1 MNSEAVVLPIV
12 LLVALAGFAFWIWT
26 LVDCLRR
33 PDQQWQTAGQN
44 KILWAVLIAVLG
56 VLGSILYVVIPRPAL
71 RRVSA

>member
-1 MNSEAVVLPIV
+1 MNIDVVALPIFA
-12 LLVALAGFAFWIWT
+12 LVALLAFAFWVWT

-33 PDQQWQTAGQN
+33 PDQQWQAAGQN